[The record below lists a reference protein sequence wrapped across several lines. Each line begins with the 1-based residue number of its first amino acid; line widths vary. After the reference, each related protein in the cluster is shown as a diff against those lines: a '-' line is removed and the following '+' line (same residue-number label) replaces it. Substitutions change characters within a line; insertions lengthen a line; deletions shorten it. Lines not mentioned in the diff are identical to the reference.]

1 MAPPAHGAPQCTPT
15 VIAPQAGRFWLS
27 ASFASRTESS
37 RSEGLNRER
46 YPLKQMFTGV
56 VPCLLYAQGMV
67 EVIVAATTVV
77 VMGLTALNAAHGGL
91 VLGRPARHIAQ
102 RPAHLGLGFWL
113 PAFGSLADLR
123 DWLGA
128 WGSVLGSRDPAVV
141 AIRLGARLVVTRYL
155 YVGLTCQ
162 TWVMA
167 GAAIPPK

>member
-91 VLGRPARHIAQ
+91 VLGRLARHIAQ
-102 RPAHLGLGFWL
+102 RHAHLGLGFWL

-123 DWLGA
+123 DWLRGA
-128 WGSVLGSRDPAVV
+128 GVRRGAPPPPPGAPPG
-141 AIRLGARLVVTRYL
+141 GAR
-155 YVGLTCQ
+155 G
-162 TWVMA
+162 
-167 GAAIPPK
+167 